1 MFSARTARGPFA
13 KDFMDFVNEENMMD
27 TIRRT
32 PYCDQRRR
40 RTQMQFGKLIAFRDD
55 VFGSDECCDRFLQNL

>member
-1 MFSARTARGPFA
+1 
-13 KDFMDFVNEENMMD
+13 MDFVNEENMMD

-40 RTQMQFGKLIAFRDD
+40 TQMQFGKLIAFRDD
-55 VFGSDECCDRFLQNL
+55 VLGSDECCDRFLPNL